1 MKRILFKSLSTPVG
15 FGLLE
20 ICILSADYPA
30 FMNKKLHS
38 KSLVSDFLECSL
50 NLKNFIFYLLYQK
63 VL

>member
-15 FGLLE
+15 DGRLE
-20 ICILSADYPA
+20 MCILSTDYPA

-38 KSLVSDFLECSL
+38 KSLVFDFLKCSL